1 MKTLVRARI
10 RDTGVTQA
18 INGFIMDMSS
28 PTGRLGAA
36 MRYAAN
42 AIWIPNIEERLFHT
56 DTSQSDYRAHMH
68 DSMKSLSPGFVQALG
83 NASGWAD
90 VLEWQRVNDSGGYK
104 DGEISQAIRKA
115 IKASQVMQMG
125 GVLAIGIGNI
135 EEMES
140 ATAHLDTGS
149 SHKMWEI
156 LQYGTGTHAGKGE
169 IVRAGKKMIFYDET
183 KTSFVNQ
190 GTSLG
195 QTEHGILARQT
206 KSPGFKGREYFV
218 QLDGT
223 MHESDLVTQVYVL
236 NEINRIIKKWSFKKG
251 GGVRG

>member
-1 MKTLVRARI
+1 MTSLVRTRIKTL
-10 RDTGVTQA
+10 GVTQA
-18 INGFIMDMSS
+18 VNGLMMDMSS
-28 PTGRLGAA
+28 PSGRLAAA

-56 DTSQSDYRAHMH
+56 DTSQSNYRAHMF
-68 DSMKSLSPGFVQALG
+68 DSMKNLSPGFVQALG

-115 IKASQVMQMG
+115 IKASQVMQIG

-135 EEMES
+135 SDLES
-140 ATAHLDTGS
+140 ATAQLDGNNAY
-149 SHKMWEI
+149 KMWEI
-156 LQYGTGTHAGKGE
+156 LQYGTGTFAGKGE
-169 IVRAGKKMIFYDET
+169 IIRVGKQIFYDDT
-183 KTSFVNQ
+183 KTSFVGGALAQ
-190 GTSLG
+190 G
-195 QTEHGILARQT
+195 EHGILASQT
-206 KSPGFKGREYFV
+206 KSAGFKGREYFV

>member
-1 MKTLVRARI
+1 MKPLVRARI
-10 RDTGVTQA
+10 KDKGVTQA

-28 PTGRLGAA
+28 PTGRLAAA
-36 MRYAAN
+36 MKYAAN

-56 DTSQSDYRAHMH
+56 DTSQSNYRAHMY

-90 VLEWQRVNDSGGYK
+90 VLEWQRINDRGGYK

-115 IKASQVMQMG
+115 IKASHVMQVG

-135 EEMES
+135 SELES
-140 ATAHLDTGS
+140 ATKNLDGNNAY
-149 SHKMWEI
+149 KMWEI
-156 LQYGTGTHAGKGE
+156 LQYGTGTFAGKGE
-169 IVRAGKKMIFYDET
+169 IIRAGKKMIFYDET

-206 KSPGFKGREYFV
+206 KSAGFKGREYFV

-223 MHESDLVTQVYVL
+223 MHESDLVTQVYII

-251 GGVRG
+251 GVKG